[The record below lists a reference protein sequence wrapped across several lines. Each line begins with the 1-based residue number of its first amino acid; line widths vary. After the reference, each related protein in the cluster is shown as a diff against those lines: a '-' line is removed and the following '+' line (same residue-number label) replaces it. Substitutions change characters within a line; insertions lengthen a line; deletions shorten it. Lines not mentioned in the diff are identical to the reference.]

1 MSSFLNNE
9 IKNKWKKNKSWILD
23 VKKKMVLWLCMAIIE
38 KGERERERER
48 EKGCRFAGQKG
59 K

>member
-1 MSSFLNNE
+1 
-9 IKNKWKKNKSWILD
+9 
-23 VKKKMVLWLCMAIIE
+23 MVLWLCMAIIE

>member
-1 MSSFLNNE
+1 MFELKSFM
-9 IKNKWKKNKSWILD
+9 KKDYGLYLLFSI
-23 VKKKMVLWLCMAIIE
+23 IIE